1 MITVT
6 VLNRSNGRPDASR
19 RVSVHWSCSH
29 SEGYTDR
36 NGSVNLHGG
45 PGKGTI
51 YVGGSNVREGY
62 LSGTVTVYS

>member
-6 VLNRSNGRPDASR
+6 VLSRSTSRPIPSR
-19 RVSVHWSCSH
+19 RVAVHWSWSH

-36 NGSVNLHGG
+36 NGSADLHGG

-51 YVGGSNVREGY
+51 YVSGTKVREGY
-62 LSGTVTVYS
+62 LSGNITVYA